1 MHTAEQP
8 EPGPAVTQ
16 QPPSSGGL
24 ATRGA
29 LQSRAQNLQ
38 DGNLTE
44 LLMAWFDAGYQTG
57 KHEAQSQHKLHT
69 YVEHDQRA
77 AIQKV

>member
-57 KHEAQSQHKLHT
+57 KHEAQSQHK
-69 YVEHDQRA
+69 
-77 AIQKV
+77 